1 MDDAVPNQ
9 EQETNHPSHAQVVL
23 GLDPEQPLR
32 KRYAALVAEHKP
44 VIAEALGVLERGLK
58 ELAEAVRHASFG
70 VVFEPRYDS
79 GGEHTGYVR
88 LSHGPSL
95 LAAARAYE
103 TIELSPSQ
111 PANMPLRCVGAVGVV
126 DLDTLDLAVEVNRR
140 KAILKEALCR
150 VGPHHYL
157 ATVHVDGQT
166 LVRKLP
172 LAIYV
177 LRQLRDAA
185 FNRLGAYRQIPLV
198 ATPPDARRPPTLYA
212 IGFSEQWVKSQPRA
226 TLDQLI
232 ALENA
237 ANRLERVELL
247 QKSGIPANE
256 FLYEP
261 KPHYLRMRT
270 HYTTAETPA
279 SRVDRAMAELPLLF
293 FRGPDARRW
302 PRVTPPR
309 PRSGSRPRHR
319 QAPALE
325 NLPVPGAPSF
335 FRRQDPSAREYAEM
349 HES

>member
-1 MDDAVPNQ
+1 MDDVFSNK
-9 EQETNHPSHAQVVL
+9 EQETSHPSHAQVVL

-32 KRYAALVAEHKP
+32 KGPAALVAKHKP
-44 VIAEALGVLERGLK
+44 IIAEALGALERGLT

-70 VVFEPRYDS
+70 VVFEPRYNS
-79 GGEHTGYVR
+79 GGDHMGYVR
-88 LSHGPSL
+88 LEREASL
-95 LAAARAYE
+95 SAAARAYA

-111 PANMPLRCVGAVGVV
+111 SANTPLRCFGAVGVV
-126 DLDTLDLAVEVNRR
+126 DLDAIALAVEVNRR

-150 VGPHHYL
+150 VGPQHYL
-157 ATVHVDGQT
+157 ATVHVDGQKM
-166 LVRKLP
+166 VRKLP

-177 LRQLRDAA
+177 LRQLRAA
-185 FNRLGAYRQIPLV
+185 ALNRLGAYRQIPLV
-198 ATPPDARRPPTLYA
+198 ATPADARRPPTPYT

-232 ALENA
+232 ALERA
-237 ANRLERVELL
+237 ANRMDRVELL
-247 QKSGIPANE
+247 RTSGVPGNE

-270 HYTTAETPA
+270 HYTTANTPA

-293 FRGPDARRW
+293 FRGPDTRRW

-325 NLPVPGAPSF
+325 KTPVPGAPSF
-335 FRRQDPSAREYAEM
+335 FRRQDPAVREYAEPP
-349 HES
+349 ES